1 MNDFL
6 KAMGQ
11 FGMEG
16 LGYEPEETMSLEE
29 EMNEEIAM
37 EAELDESYA
46 QMDFANIVASTSQC
60 EAILTAMAEREIG
73 LESNE
78 GRDAGEIYK
87 EFGLE
92 AVKDVVMRKA
102 YSGWASLKALI
113 NTCINW
119 LKQLIG
125 LSVSSKKI
133 FQSLAKK
140 SKAMNKQLAK
150 VQSKVS
156 DKLVRDMPKYSVAI
170 GKILNNM
177 AKYVSDGENANSNI
191 VIGTYGVNMTVDG
204 FDKEIKKIKDSLEKY
219 SDYKDE
225 IKDLYDKDDTDEYEG
240 SACYNHIKTSVNG
253 LANLTKFMKSLSDA
267 QKQYDKEVKA
277 LEKLRKELEKE
288 ENRKKYATHNTAD
301 KLTQLLNT
309 KITLATKNFQVV
321 KVCLKEFVRCA
332 DDCLTMAKGV
342 YASLV

>member
-16 LGYEPEETMSLEE
+16 LGLDHEENVSLEQ

-60 EAILTAMAEREIG
+60 EAILTAMAEREVG

-92 AVKDVVMRKA
+92 AVKDVAMRKV
-102 YSGWASLKALI
+102 YSGFASLKALI
-113 NTCINW
+113 NTCISW
-119 LKQLIG
+119 LKQLVGI
-125 LSVSSKKI
+125 SVASKKV
-133 FQSLAKK
+133 FGGLQKKAKSLK
-140 SKAMNKQLAK
+140 KQLGK

-156 DKLVRDMPKYSVAI
+156 EKLSRDMPDYVKAMNTIITKYYNTNLA
-170 GKILNNM
+170 
-177 AKYVSDGENANSNI
+177 DEE
-191 VIGTYGVNMTVDG
+191 MT
-204 FDKEIKKIKDSLEKY
+204 DKEINILKQETKAKLNRMISADKKANEKM
-219 SDYKDE
+219 SDILDDLKDE
-225 IKDLYDKDDTDEYEG
+225 YDKGDTTEYEG
-240 SACYNHIKTSVNG
+240 SKCFSHINNAIIAIEQTGKAGKAADDMAKKYNKEIKQLEKVRND
-253 LANLTKFMKSLSDA
+253 LTKKDGDKGVVAKDEL
-267 QKQYDKEVKA
+267 QKYLNIHITHLTKRSNLAKA
-277 LEKLRKELEKE
+277 ALRE
-288 ENRKKYATHNTAD
+288 Y
-301 KLTQLLNT
+301 
-309 KITLATKNFQVV
+309 V
-321 KVCLKEFVRCA
+321 KVA